1 MLSLLNYIDPTF
13 IITLGI
19 ILFVNGAIM
28 LYCYRRLNLLEN
40 SIIEHGKVLQT
51 FIINYNSQVLSNMNH
66 SNTVTTGTTSRNS
79 TDTMSFIG
87 NVDNLDFTNHI
98 DNTNISNSNS
108 NSYTK
113 KTDMIN
119 VSDDENNDSDLE
131 SESESDSDSD
141 DELNNN
147 NNNSATN
154 TDIESSLDSD
164 AESVDGENIKILPNQ
179 SIKIENLDL
188 NTDERN
194 FIDNIPMSIESLN
207 INLDNNET
215 IDSNG
220 SKMINLTDNL
230 VETQNM
236 LDNSNGTEKKN
247 YSKMKVD
254 DLKALAVTKNLI
266 DNEGIQKM
274 KKNDVIKLLQA

>member
-19 ILFVNGAIM
+19 IFFVNGAIM

-66 SNTVTTGTTSRNS
+66 SNTVTTGTTSTNN
-79 TDTMSFIG
+79 TDIMSFID

-108 NSYTK
+108 YTK
-113 KTDMIN
+113 KTGMIN

-131 SESESDSDSD
+131 SESECDSD

-147 NNNSATN
+147 NNSAMD